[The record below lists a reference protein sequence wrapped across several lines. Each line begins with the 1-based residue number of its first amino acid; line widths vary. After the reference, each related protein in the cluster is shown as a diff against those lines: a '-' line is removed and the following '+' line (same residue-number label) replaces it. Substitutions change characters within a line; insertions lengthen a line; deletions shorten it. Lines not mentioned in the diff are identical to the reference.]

1 MNKIMRHILL
11 AFFFLICVNAVAQEG
26 LSDTEENGT
35 RVITAPFIIDGDIRY
50 SGSWAFS
57 VSGQKE
63 KYAKAIIWSI
73 GVAITGTNSSIYP
86 EQPGMLIRFADGKVI
101 ELRAVIVN
109 DIDRSDDR
117 PVGILLFPLTEA
129 QLKMFEAGIS
139 KIRVEL
145 KNDYV
150 ERRSLPDVGETIY
163 VAYTEIKK
171 QFGRPRKTYAD
182 GF

>member
-1 MNKIMRHILL
+1 MKNKILL
-11 AFFFLICVNAVAQEG
+11 TALLLISISCHAQEG
-26 LSDTEENGT
+26 LTDTEENGK
-35 RVITAPFIIDGDIRY
+35 RIITAPFIIDGDIRY
-50 SGSWAFS
+50 SGSWGFS
-57 VSGQKE
+57 VSGQKAE
-63 KYAKAIIWSI
+63 YDKSIQWSI
-73 GVAITGTNSSIYP
+73 GVVITGTNSSIYP

-109 DIDRSDDR
+109 DLDRSDDR

-129 QLKMFEAGIS
+129 QIKMFEAGIS

-150 ERRSLPDVGETIY
+150 ERSSLPDVGETIY
-163 VAYTEIKK
+163 VAYSEIKK